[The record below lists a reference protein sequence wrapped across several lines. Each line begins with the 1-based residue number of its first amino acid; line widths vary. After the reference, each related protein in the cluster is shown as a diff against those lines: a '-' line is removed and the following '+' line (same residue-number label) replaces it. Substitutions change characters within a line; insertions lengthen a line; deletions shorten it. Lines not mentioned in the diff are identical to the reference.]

1 MVIYINDSIAKES
14 PMTNIKALIE
24 RVKENELIAMR
35 FQKVESRILSV
46 LNFKDFFETLLTEIM
61 ETFGMPY
68 VWITLIEGS
77 EACNVILKSSA
88 ESPIVQER
96 INIISDALFHGLVGS
111 SLSPILVNEDLKPY
125 FKMLPENRKY
135 FIRSMAIVPIT
146 LDGTI
151 IGSLNQGDSDKGR
164 FDPAFDSS
172 LLEQLA
178 VKVSLCL
185 SNVTA
190 HEKLKFLAFHDP
202 LTELLNR
209 RVMESVLKR
218 EFYRS
223 KRYSSTLSLIFID
236 LDDFK
241 TVNDTEGHE
250 AGDCLLRYVADKLV
264 DMTRT
269 TDIVA
274 RFAGDEFVV
283 ILPETGVKKAN
294 KLLSRIQKFF
304 NNNPMEYH
312 GKRIPVSIS
321 FGAASTQDESIV
333 NPSVLLKKADQILYK
348 VKKANKGDFRGKH
361 LKLASD

>member
-1 MVIYINDSIAKES
+1 
-14 PMTNIKALIE
+14 MTNLKELIE
-24 RVKENELIAMR
+24 RVKENEEIASR

-46 LNFKDFFETLLTEIM
+46 LNFKDFFEILLTEIM
-61 ETFGMPY
+61 DTFKMPY
-68 VWITLIEGS
+68 VWLTLIEDS
-77 EACNVILKSSA
+77 EATKVILKSSDG
-88 ESPIVQER
+88 SPIIQER
-96 INIISDALFHGLVGS
+96 VNIIPESQFHGLAGS

-135 FIRSMAIVPIT
+135 FIKSMAIAPIT
-146 LDGTI
+146 LDGKI

-164 FDPAFDSS
+164 FDPEFDTS
-172 LLEQLA
+172 LLAQLA

-223 KRYSSTLSLIFID
+223 KRYSSTLSVIFID

-241 TVNDTEGHE
+241 IINDTYGHD
-250 AGDCLLRYVADKLV
+250 AGDRMLKYVADKLV
-264 DMTRT
+264 DMTRE

-283 ILPETGVKKAN
+283 ILPETGVKKSN
-294 KLLSRIQKFF
+294 KLLSRIQTFF
-304 NNNPMEYH
+304 KNNPMEYL
-312 GKRIPVSIS
+312 GQQIPVAIS
-321 FGAASTQDESIV
+321 FGAASTQDESMI
-333 NPSVLLKKADQILYK
+333 NPDVLLKKADQILFK
-348 VKKANKGDFRGKH
+348 VKKANKGGVEKDNRG
-361 LKLASD
+361 LKLAAD

>member
-1 MVIYINDSIAKES
+1 
-14 PMTNIKALIE
+14 MTNLKALIE
-24 RVKENELIAMR
+24 RVKENEMIASR

-46 LNFKDFFETLLTEIM
+46 LNFKDFFEILLTEIM
-61 ETFGMPY
+61 DTFKMPY
-68 VWITLIEGS
+68 VWITLIEDC
-77 EACNVILKSSA
+77 EATKVILKSSNG
-88 ESPIVQER
+88 SDIIQER
-96 INIISDALFHGLVGS
+96 VNIISESLFTGLVGS

-125 FKMLPENRKY
+125 FQMLPENRKY
-135 FIRSMAIVPIT
+135 FIKSMAIAPIT
-146 LDGTI
+146 LDGII

-164 FDPAFDSS
+164 FDPGFDTS

-178 VKVSLCL
+178 IKVSLCL

-223 KRYSSTLSLIFID
+223 KRYASTLSVIFID

-241 TVNDTEGHE
+241 YVNDTQGHE
-250 AGDCLLRYVADKLV
+250 AGDQLLRYVADKLV
-264 DMTRT
+264 DMTRE

-294 KLLSRIQKFF
+294 KLLTRIQKFF
-304 NNNPMEYH
+304 KNNPMEYL
-312 GKRIPVSIS
+312 GIKIPVSIS
-321 FGAASTQDESIV
+321 FGAASTQDETIV
-333 NPSVLLKKADQILYK
+333 NPSILLKKADQILYK
-348 VKKANKGDFRGKH
+348 VKRANKEEFKQHKGLR
-361 LKLASD
+361 LASD

>member
-1 MVIYINDSIAKES
+1 
-14 PMTNIKALIE
+14 MTNIKALIE
-24 RVKENELIAMR
+24 RVKENELIATR

-46 LNFKDFFETLLTEIM
+46 LNFKDFFEILLTEIM
-61 ETFGMPY
+61 DTFKMPY
-68 VWITLIEGS
+68 VWITLIEDC
-77 EACNVILKSSA
+77 EATKVILKSSNG
-88 ESPIVQER
+88 SDIVQER
-96 INIISDALFHGLVGS
+96 VNIISDALFTGLVGS
-111 SLSPILVNEDLKPY
+111 SLAPILVNEELKPY
-125 FKMLPENRKY
+125 YKMLPENRKY
-135 FIRSMAIVPIT
+135 FIKSMAIAPIT
-146 LDGTI
+146 LDGKI

-164 FDPAFDSS
+164 FDPGFDAS

-178 VKVSLCL
+178 IKVSLCL

-223 KRYSSTLSLIFID
+223 KRYSSKLSVIFID

-241 TVNDTEGHE
+241 SVNDNQGHE
-250 AGDCLLRYVADKLV
+250 AGDYLLRYVADKLV
-264 DMTRT
+264 DMTRE

-294 KLLSRIQKFF
+294 RLLGRIQKYFIQ
-304 NNNPMEYH
+304 NPMDYM
-312 GKRIPVSIS
+312 GNKIPVSIS
-321 FGAASTQDESIV
+321 FGAASTQDETII
-333 NPSVLLKKADQILYK
+333 NPAILLQKADQILYK
-348 VKKANKGDFRGKH
+348 VKKASKDDVKQGKNGLRLAGD
-361 LKLASD
+361 